1 MSAEVY
7 NNKEGFTNVTGTTEE
22 TTRRNQRRLALEEID
37 NAKFGW
43 FHIRACIV
51 SGIGFFTDA
60 YDIFIISIVT
70 QILGYVYFA
79 DEANGNV
86 VPPNIDLGLKVSTP
100 VGTLIGQLFF
110 GWLADRIGRKKM
122 YGVELIIIVV
132 CTIASAFAANSA
144 KGITVWGMIIMWRV
158 ILGVGIGGDYPLSAI
173 ITSEFATTRNRGAM
187 ISAVFA
193 MQGLGILTGAC
204 VSTLVIVIFQGAIN
218 ADVLNL
224 DYVWRIIVGLGA
236 VPGVAA
242 IYYRLTIPETPRY
255 TMDVDRNFNQAT
267 RDVAHIMKI
276 NNSKADKDVEVGP
289 LTAPTDNVNRIPKA
303 SWADF
308 RNYFGQWKHGKVLL
322 GTSVTWFALDVAFYG
337 INLNNSIIL
346 KAIGFADPGTP
357 YHELV
362 RAAIGG
368 IIIAL
373 LGTVPG
379 YWVTVFTVDR
389 IGRKTIQLMGFIAL
403 TIIFVILGAA
413 YHKILETST
422 ALFVVIFTLGQFFQ
436 NFGPNVTTFVIPGEL
451 FPTRYR
457 STAHG
462 ISAASGKLGAIVAQ
476 VGFSKLKDIGG
487 HNAFMD
493 KLILI
498 FAAFMLIGFFFTFL
512 IPETKGKTL
521 EELNGEWDGILEDEE
536 NAAQEASERRHP
548 EAEEVTLPGV

>member
-1 MSAEVY
+1 
-7 NNKEGFTNVTGTTEE
+7 
-22 TTRRNQRRLALEEID
+22 
-37 NAKFGW
+37 
-43 FHIRACIV
+43 
-51 SGIGFFTDA
+51 
-60 YDIFIISIVT
+60 
-70 QILGYVYFA
+70 
-79 DEANGNV
+79 
-86 VPPNIDLGLKVSTP
+86 
-100 VGTLIGQLFF
+100 
-110 GWLADRIGRKKM
+110 M

-204 VSTLVIVIFQGAIN
+204 VSTLVIFIFQGAIN
-218 ADVLNL
+218 SDVLNL

-236 VPGVAA
+236 IPGVAA

-255 TMDVDRNFNQAT
+255 TMDVDRDFNRAT
-267 RDVAHIMKI
+267 RDVATIMKV
-276 NNSKADKDVEVGP
+276 NKSKGDEEVTVGP
-289 LTAPTDNVNRIPKA
+289 LTAPTHEVKRIPKA

-308 RNYFGQWKHGKVLL
+308 KHYFGQWKNGKVLL

-362 RAAIGG
+362 RAALGG

-379 YWVTVFTVDR
+379 YWVSVFTIDR
-389 IGRKTIQLMGFIAL
+389 IGRKTIQLIGFTAL
-403 TIIFVILGAA
+403 TVIFVILGAA
-413 YHKILETST
+413 YHKILEAST
-422 ALFVVIFTLGQFFQ
+422 ALFIVLFTLGQFFQ

-476 VGFSKLKDIGG
+476 VGFSKMKDIGG
-487 HNAFMD
+487 KNAFMD

-498 FAAFMLIGFFFTFL
+498 FAAFMLIGLFFTFL
-512 IPETKGKTL
+512 IPETKGKSL
-521 EELNGEWDGILEDEE
+521 EELNGE
-536 NAAQEASERRHP
+536 
-548 EAEEVTLPGV
+548 